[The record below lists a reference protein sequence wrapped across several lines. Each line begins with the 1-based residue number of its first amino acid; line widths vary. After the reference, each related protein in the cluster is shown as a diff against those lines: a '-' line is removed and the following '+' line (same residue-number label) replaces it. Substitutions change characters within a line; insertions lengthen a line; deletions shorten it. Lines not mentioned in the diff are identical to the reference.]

1 MGEQPELSRR
11 GPVGAA
17 AGTAAAAALGPWSPI
32 AAAQAPDHES
42 GGALLPR
49 NRIGIQL
56 YTVRDQVN
64 TLGFE
69 EVFKRLSAMG
79 YREVEFA
86 GYNAQGRRWSNAELR
101 ALLEKYGLRA
111 AGSHVS
117 YTSASYSF
125 RATLDQVLTDA
136 AEIGMK
142 YVSSASSPAE
152 GFGQSVD
159 GYQRAAEEFNT
170 FGATAR
176 ERDL

>member
-79 YREVEFA
+79 CREVGFA

-117 YTSASYSF
+117 YT
-125 RATLDQVLTDA
+125 
-136 AEIGMK
+136 
-142 YVSSASSPAE
+142 
-152 GFGQSVD
+152 
-159 GYQRAAEEFNT
+159 
-170 FGATAR
+170 
-176 ERDL
+176 